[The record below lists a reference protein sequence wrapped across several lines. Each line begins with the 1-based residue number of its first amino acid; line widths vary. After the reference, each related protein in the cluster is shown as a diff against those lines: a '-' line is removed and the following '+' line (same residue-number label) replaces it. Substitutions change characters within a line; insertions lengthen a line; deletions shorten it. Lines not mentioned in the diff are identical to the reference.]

1 MSMKNPTTLV
11 LATTLVGGLF
21 LAGCGNTAQD
31 QSDKMENKMEDVQ
44 KDLNEV
50 SAADTRAEFER
61 ERDEVLNTLR
71 SMRDNIDTELANTNE
86 RLAKTDLKADKRAGQ
101 EALKVELVDQKAR
114 VEGLIANVE
123 NSQEGTWI
131 SVKEETRR
139 IADEMGNWWTRT
151 KDNIDKLTDMDKD
164 KDGH

>member
-1 MSMKNPTTLV
+1 MTMKTPTTLV

-21 LAGCGNTAQD
+21 LASCGNTAQD
-31 QSDKMENKMEDVQ
+31 QSDKMENKMEGVQ
-44 KDLNEV
+44 EELNEA

-61 ERDEVLNTLR
+61 ERTDVLNELR
-71 SMRDNIDTELANTNE
+71 RMRDNIDAELANTNE
-86 RLAKTDLKADKRAGQ
+86 RLAKTDLKADKRAEQ

-123 NSQEGTWI
+123 GSQEGTWI
-131 SVKEETRR
+131 SVKEETKRTS
-139 IADEMGNWWTRT
+139 DEVGSWWVRT
-151 KDNIDKLTDMDKD
+151 KDNVDKLTDMDKD